1 MASQKRIDRA
11 LNGPGVFEVTLG
23 ALMGIGLGVALAALY
38 LMLKP
43 VEILTKPPETVAASD
58 VYFVKGEVNS
68 TKSRQWSRKQQLLAA
83 GGTTDVVFNE
93 EELNAWI
100 ASATAKAPSDATKL
114 VTPEWVNF
122 RIRDGVMQIGIGGR
136 FQALEMTHPFVIQT
150 RGKFTPGANGFEFT
164 ADELYIGSLPTHRV
178 PGLPQWIIQRAFAA
192 QKLPED
198 LTTMWR
204 NFKLVAVEDSA
215 LHIIVP

>member
-43 VEILTKPPETVAASD
+43 VAILTKPPETVAAAE
-58 VYFVKGEVNS
+58 VYFVKGDVNT
-68 TKSRQWSRKQQLLAA
+68 TKAHQWSRKQQLLTA
-83 GGTTDVVFNE
+83 GGSADVVFSE
-93 EELNAWI
+93 EELNAWM
-100 ASATAKAPSDATKL
+100 ASATAKAPADASKL

-122 RIRDGVMQIGIGGR
+122 RIRDGVMQIGIGGK
-136 FQALEMTHPFVIQT
+136 FDALELTHPFVIQA
-150 RGKFTPGANGFEFT
+150 RGKFVQGANGFEFT

-178 PGLPQWIIQRAFAA
+178 PGLPQWIIQRALAA

>member
-1 MASQKRIDRA
+1 
-11 LNGPGVFEVTLG
+11 VFEVTLG

-43 VEILTKPPETVAASD
+43 VEVLTKPPETVGASD

-83 GGTTDVVFNE
+83 GGTADVVFNE
-93 EELNAWI
+93 EELNAWV
-100 ASATAKAPSDATKL
+100 ASATAKAPADPTKL

-122 RIRDGVMQIGIGGR
+122 RIRDGVMQIGIGGK
-136 FQALEMTHPFVIQT
+136 FDAFELTHPFVIQA
-150 RGKFTPGANGFEFT
+150 RGKFVKGANGFEFT

-178 PGLPQWIIQRAFAA
+178 PGLPQWIIQRALAA
-192 QKLPED
+192 QKLPEE

-204 NFKLVAVEDSA
+204 NFKLEAVEDKA